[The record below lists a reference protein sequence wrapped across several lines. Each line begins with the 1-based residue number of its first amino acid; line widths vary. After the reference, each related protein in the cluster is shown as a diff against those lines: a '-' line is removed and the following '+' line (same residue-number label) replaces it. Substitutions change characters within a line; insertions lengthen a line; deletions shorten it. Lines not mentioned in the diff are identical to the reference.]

1 MERGRVCGGGSK
13 EGLVAVDTAHLSQ
26 ASADRRFSLTVFA
39 FGAVLS
45 VLYGLYLFQNVQL
58 FADYDQMVYLN
69 NVKHALNDVT
79 LYNPHHIHFEELGR
93 EFHLFMTRNFGDAGF
108 TDLSFNLR
116 LRSAFTAVL
125 GFFFAFL
132 FSAYATRN
140 VILGAAGALAVGFS
154 HGYIHYATKVDTPIF
169 PAAAFILILA
179 AFVLVNQTRRFVIPA
194 AVLLGVAF
202 FIGVVMHQYIA
213 IACVVTGLMMF
224 VPDLD
229 RIDLPFRPFA
239 RRARVKFG
247 GARRVGGTGPPRGR
261 EQPRLYR
268 RYGLRIAATLV
279 AGAVGIA
286 MIVGAYLWVGKGI
299 YNLRWAGEEDT
310 GQSVGLYRYGTFQ
323 QWLFSYATTDSWGYG
338 LEFFHPWRTARGFT
352 DAFVTQYEP
361 HLKYNQNRE
370 FGYDLDDPLKEGA
383 VPYNLVGFFTIGSVA
398 LSILLFPFLLKRYG
412 RIFLLLL
419 FMLIPYFLFF
429 TYWEPFYFEFWLVPV
444 ISMALLGLIIVN
456 YIGEAVARGFVRLTQ
471 GGALTRSRPARGDR
485 PAGLGGFLG
494 RLPAVLAFCVFVG
507 VIATHNIS
515 ENVIPY
521 SREEQREG
529 TGSWTEERVREMYS
543 EGVYRRPLST
553 RWDFMDE

>member
-1 MERGRVCGGGSK
+1 M
-13 EGLVAVDTAHLSQ
+13 DTAHLSGVPNN
-26 ASADRRFSLTVFA
+26 RRFTITVFV

-45 VLYGLYLFQNVQL
+45 VLYGLYLFQNVQI

-69 NVKHALNDVT
+69 NVKHALNGAT

-93 EFHLFMTRNFGDAGF
+93 EFHLFVTRNFGDAGF

-116 LRSAFTAVL
+116 LRSGFAAVL
-125 GFFFAFL
+125 GFFFAYL
-132 FSAYATRN
+132 FGAYVTKS

-154 HGYIHYATKVDTPIF
+154 HGYVHYATKVDTPIF

-179 AFVLVNQTRRFVIPA
+179 AFVLVHQTRRLVIPA
-194 AVLLGVAF
+194 AFLLGVAF
-202 FIGVVMHQYIA
+202 FVGVVMHQYIA
-213 IACVVTGLMMF
+213 IACVVTGLVMF

-229 RIDLPFRPFA
+229 AIALPLRPFA
-239 RRARVKFG
+239 KTHRVKFG
-247 GARRVGGTGPPRGR
+247 GARRADGIGPPRGR

-268 RYGLRIAATLV
+268 RYGIRVAATLV

-299 YNLRWAGEEDT
+299 YNLRWEGEENT
-310 GQSVGLYRYGTFQ
+310 GESVGLYRYGTFQ

-338 LEFFHPWRTARGFT
+338 LEYFHAWRTARGFT

-361 HLKYNQNRE
+361 HLKYNQNRNFE
-370 FGYDLDDPLKEGA
+370 YDLNEPLKAGA
-383 VPYNLVGFFTIGSVA
+383 VPYNLVAFLTIGSIA
-398 LSILLFPFLLKRYG
+398 LSILLFPFLLARYG
-412 RIFLLLL
+412 RTFLLLL
-419 FMLIPYFLFF
+419 IMLIPYFVFF

-444 ISMALLGLIIVN
+444 INMILLGLIIVN
-456 YIGEAVARGFVRLTQ
+456 YIGEVLATGFVRLTQ
-471 GGALTRSRPARGDR
+471 AGPLSRIRPSRADR
-485 PAGLGGFLG
+485 PAGIAGFLG
-494 RLPAVLAFCVFVG
+494 KLPAILAFCVFTG
-507 VIATHNIS
+507 VLATHNIA

-543 EGVYRRPLST
+543 EGVYRRPLSS
-553 RWDFMDE
+553 RWDFLDE